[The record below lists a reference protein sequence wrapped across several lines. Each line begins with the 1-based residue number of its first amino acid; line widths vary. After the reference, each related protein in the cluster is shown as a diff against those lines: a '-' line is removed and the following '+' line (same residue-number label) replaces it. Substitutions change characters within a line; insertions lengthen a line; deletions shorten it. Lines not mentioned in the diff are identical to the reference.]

1 MKPCIHQNPAVETV
15 AVTEF
20 TVPTA
25 FGATSVT
32 TLPSPSYTYQLVFH
46 LVVVSYSAKIP
57 VVV

>member
-1 MKPCIHQNPAVETV
+1 VEIV
-15 AVTEF
+15 AVTEV

-32 TLPSPSYTYQLVFH
+32 TLPSPSYTYQLIFH